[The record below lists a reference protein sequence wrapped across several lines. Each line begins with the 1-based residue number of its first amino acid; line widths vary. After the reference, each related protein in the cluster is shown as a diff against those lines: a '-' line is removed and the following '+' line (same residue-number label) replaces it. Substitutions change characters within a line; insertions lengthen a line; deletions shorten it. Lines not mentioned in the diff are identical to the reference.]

1 MYIFKNCNSF
11 NVRNRK
17 CIFEKF
23 SLSVSERSP
32 EVFCKRIFNKLP
44 EEIRK
49 IKSVNSFKRNLH
61 VYLLNKT
68 YYSVDEFLR

>member
-1 MYIFKNCNSF
+1 MYILKNCKSF
-11 NVRNRK
+11 NVRNQK

-23 SLSVSERSP
+23 SLSVSATSP

-44 EEIRK
+44 EGIRK
-49 IKSVNSFKRNLH
+49 IKNLNSFKRNFH

-68 YYSVDEFLR
+68 YYSVDEFIR